1 MNNTSQ
7 NISQNPGL
15 VKAWISAFRPRT
27 LPLALSCIG
36 MGGFMAAANGYFNGL
51 IVALC
56 VLTTLFLQILSNLAN
71 DYGDTKHG
79 ADSEHREGPMRAV
92 QAGHIKAEHM
102 KTGMVVF
109 SILSLVS
116 GLLLLWVAFGT
127 DGMLLFILFLTLGL
141 ASIWAAINYTAGDK
155 PYGYAGL
162 GDVFVFVFFGLVGV
176 LGTYYLQAQQLQ
188 PLVILPALVCGF
200 FSTAVLNVNN
210 IRDIKSDT
218 LAGKNSIP
226 VRLGPVKA
234 RMYHFIL
241 LAGGVLSAAVYVA
254 MNFYSYWQLL
264 FLIALPLVIVN
275 GLNVWRK
282 QSSKEL
288 DPYLKQMAITTL
300 LFVLLFGMGQVL

>member
-1 MNNTSQ
+1 MNRTEHTT
-7 NISQNPGL
+7 QNPGL
-15 VKAWISAFRPRT
+15 LKAWISAFRPRT

-36 MGGFMAAANGYFNGL
+36 MGGFMAAANNVFDGT
-51 IVALC
+51 IVSLC
-56 VLTTLFLQILSNLAN
+56 IITTLFLQVLSNLAN

-116 GLLLLWVAFGT
+116 GLLLLWVAFGAE
-127 DGMLLFILFLTLGL
+127 GMILTLVFLALGL

-176 LGTYYLQAQQLQ
+176 LGTYFLQAKEFET
-188 PLVILPALVCGF
+188 LVILPALVCGF

-210 IRDIKSDT
+210 IRDIKSDE
-218 LAGKNSIP
+218 LAGKQSIP
-226 VRLGPVKA
+226 VRLGAKNA
-234 RMYHFIL
+234 RIYHIFL
-241 LAGGVLSAAVYVA
+241 LIGGALSAVIYVVL
-254 MNFYSYWQLL
+254 NFYSYWQLL
-264 FLIALPLVIVN
+264 FVLAIPLLIVN
-275 GLNVWRK
+275 GVNVWHK
-282 QSSKEL
+282 QASKEL
-288 DPYLKQMAITTL
+288 DPYLKQMAIATL
-300 LFVLLFGMGQVL
+300 VFVLLFGIGQIL